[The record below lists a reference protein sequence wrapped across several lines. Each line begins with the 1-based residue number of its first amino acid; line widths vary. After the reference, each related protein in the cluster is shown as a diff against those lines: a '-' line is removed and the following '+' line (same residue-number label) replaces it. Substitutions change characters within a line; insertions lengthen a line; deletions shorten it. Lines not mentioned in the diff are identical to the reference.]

1 MRQHQQYALKVE
13 SVSKIVFTEHAFS
26 IKSLKAKMAAV
37 MASGMADSDLMD
49 IDIDMDI
56 DEQGAAIE
64 DEFQLEVRRKYLTDT

>member
-1 MRQHQQYALKVE
+1 
-13 SVSKIVFTEHAFS
+13 
-26 IKSLKAKMAAV
+26 MAAV

-64 DEFQLEVRRKYLTDT
+64 DEFQLEVGRKHLTDT